1 MRLIDA
7 DALMMDICNLKCGC
21 TPDMCEYG
29 YDHSKYCAAARYIEY
44 APTAF
49 DVQILMKKLAT
60 LDRIA
65 KSDKQKALLGRVFF
79 IIENMI
85 EENEKVQKNEAD

>member
-7 DALMMDICNLKCGC
+7 DEIMKALSIFNDTMNGNIHFLNG
-21 TPDMCEYG
+21 
-29 YDHSKYCAAARYIEY
+29 IETAKELIED

-49 DVQILMKKLAT
+49 DLKLLMAKLAT
-60 LDRIA
+60 LDNLAR
-65 KSDKQKALLGRVFF
+65 SDKQKAILGRVFL

-85 EENEKVQKNEAD
+85 EENEKKTITID

>member
-7 DALMMDICNLKCGC
+7 DALMMQICGIRCGC
-21 TPDMCEYG
+21 TPDMCGYEY
-29 YDHSKYCAAARYIEY
+29 DQSTYCEAAQYIEY

-49 DVQILMKKLAT
+49 DVEILKKNLAT

-85 EENEKVQKNEAD
+85 EENEKEQKDDEG

>member
-7 DALMMDICNLKCGC
+7 DALMMDICKLKCGC
-21 TPDMCEYG
+21 TPDLCEYE
-29 YDHSKYCAAARYIEY
+29 YDNSKYCEAAQYIEY

-49 DVQILMKKLAT
+49 DLKILMVKLST
-60 LDRIA
+60 LDNIA
-65 KSDKQKALLGRVFF
+65 RSDKQKALLGRVFL

-85 EENEKVQKNEAD
+85 EENEKKSITID

>member
-7 DALMMDICNLKCGC
+7 DEIMKALSIFNDTTNGNSHFLNGIKTAKEL
-21 TPDMCEYG
+21 
-29 YDHSKYCAAARYIEY
+29 IED

-49 DVQILMKKLAT
+49 DVKILMVKLAT
-60 LDRIA
+60 LDNIA
-65 KSDKQKALLGRVFF
+65 RSDKQKALLGRVFL

-85 EENEKVQKNEAD
+85 EENEMEKKNEIL